1 MSALEM
7 TTEEDEA
14 DAVSEIRSV
23 IVRLEPQQSGKPR
36 PLFVLSTLLGLLST
50 ILAGLL
56 IHTLYNRSSS
66 CSMWCYQSCQIEQ
79 DCEDF
84 NWRAKNYCFKK
95 EDSFHGIFDFPQEPR
110 HKITQVGKPLKI
122 SKLIENGEFDKA
134 VQLSKVINL
143 GEETADYVDSYAA
156 FITVIQRYWTSQLF
170 YWFIPA
176 ESQAEDK
183 PLIIWLQV

>member
-7 TTEEDEA
+7 TPEEDEA
-14 DAVSEIRSV
+14 DIKSV

-36 PLFVLSTLLGLLST
+36 PLFVLSTILGLLST

-56 IHTLYNRSSS
+56 IHTLTSRS
-66 CSMWCYQSCQIEQ
+66 CCNMWCYQSCQIEQ

-110 HKITQVGKPLKI
+110 HKITEVGKPVKI
-122 SKLIENGEFDKA
+122 SQLIENGDFDKA
-134 VQLSKVINL
+134 VQKSKVLNL
-143 GEETADYVDSYAA
+143 GEEAAENVESYAA
-156 FITVIQRYWTSQLF
+156 FITVKQRFWTSQLF

-176 ESQAEDK
+176 ESEAENK

>member
-7 TTEEDEA
+7 TPEEDEA
-14 DAVSEIRSV
+14 DIKSV

-36 PLFVLSTLLGLLST
+36 PLFVLSTILGLLST

-56 IHTLYNRSSS
+56 ILTLTSRS
-66 CSMWCYQSCQIEQ
+66 CCNMWCYQSCQIEQ

-110 HKITQVGKPLKI
+110 HKITEVGKPVKI
-122 SKLIENGEFDKA
+122 SQLIENGDFDKA
-134 VQLSKVINL
+134 VQQSKVLNL
-143 GEETADYVDSYAA
+143 GEEAAENVESYAA
-156 FITVIQRYWTSQLF
+156 FITVKQRFWTSQLF

-176 ESQAEDK
+176 ESEAENK